1 MISVGQMLN
10 DPHSQVGNDPALRAV
25 SRWNPEEIDTPTERL
40 AEAVQS
46 VLPNMPAF
54 RIAQA
59 IEQLAKDGHLTEIA
73 SDAGHSDEQT
83 MVRTMLLFS
92 EFSQSANIIARC
104 FSVARGLPLFP
115 DTTTQ
120 TAIGTKF
127 GLQRATVSSIVIKIR
142 DKLGIKNVPG
152 LRSDEVREECAKRQT
167 GRRARPEPA
176 TYRFQNV
183 LINAIAKH

>member
-1 MISVGQMLN
+1 MGQMLN

-40 AEAVQS
+40 AEAVQKA
-46 VLPNMPAF
+46 LPNMPAF

-59 IEQLAKDGHLTEIA
+59 IEQLAKDGHLAEIA

-120 TAIGTKF
+120 TAIGNKF

-176 TYRFQNV
+176 TYKFQDV
-183 LINAIAKH
+183 LIKATFIHDV